1 MALEL
6 DEEGAEHGFGID
18 ELLLPGAAAPAAVA
32 PEPLG
37 EEEGWIG
44 IGKFGA
50 EDIDQDTL
58 LRRIGALVLAE
69 VPEIDIPTGSMHGN
83 GINSVFIL
91 D

>member
-1 MALEL
+1 MTLEL

-37 EEEGWIG
+37 EEEGWTG

-50 EDIDQDTL
+50 EDIGQDTL
-58 LRRIGALVLAE
+58 LQGIAPGRKHRSGEPQIIHANPVQDP
-69 VPEIDIPTGSMHGN
+69 VN
-83 GINSVFIL
+83 GRHAN
-91 D
+91 